1 MQTIQDFAIASM
13 KDFIDGWKI
22 LEWGVVG
29 NCFDSMFT
37 KCVFMNE
44 NEIVMEKRGEEEIF

>member
-1 MQTIQDFAIASM
+1 M